1 MASGIRCEHYPEAT
15 KIKKQMGYADSLKI
29 PYVLLVGEEERLAG
43 RFTLKDMQRG
53 EQVQLSEK
61 ELLERFGY

>member
-1 MASGIRCEHYPEAT
+1 
-15 KIKKQMGYADSLKI
+15 MGYADSLKI